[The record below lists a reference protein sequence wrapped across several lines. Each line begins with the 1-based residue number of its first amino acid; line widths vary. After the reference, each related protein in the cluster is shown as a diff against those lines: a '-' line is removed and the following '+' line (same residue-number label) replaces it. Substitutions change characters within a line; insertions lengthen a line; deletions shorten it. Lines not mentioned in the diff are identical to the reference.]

1 MAGSA
6 RVARQRA
13 RAKRHPV
20 RTDQPPAG
28 PGLPGRRPRGLP
40 ERYRGIL
47 IGLAAAVKLTPL
59 LFIVHLLI
67 VGRRREALRAAAAF
81 GAATLLGLAVLPR
94 DSWTYWTSAI
104 FATDRIGDIAALGNQ
119 SLNGLLLRAGV
130 PEPARPVV
138 WAAAVALLVLVALL
152 RARSLTRGGQPS
164 GAVVLVG
171 CATLAASPVSWTH
184 HQFWTVLAGMLLIG
198 GGAGLRRAVG
208 WALIG
213 AMTVNLA
220 DLVGHAHLGD
230 HAVFLAANTRALA
243 ACVLCVVG
251 LSVVSRDRI
260 QAAGTAGR
268 WRPALTGVGT
278 LGVALLVFA
287 LVPVPSTQDP
297 LIRPELPTDAVTEA
311 LHDGPPCATEGQP
324 HCTFIPMYPGLAIN
338 YGTHRTA
345 SGNEIAGFASEYVT
359 RLVYPPPP
367 EQTPSTS
374 RLGWIP
380 TTTGVQAFTL
390 RVGDT
395 TFAQLKAYDNT
406 GALIGDFGSKLRT

>member
-1 MAGSA
+1 
-6 RVARQRA
+6 
-13 RAKRHPV
+13 
-20 RTDQPPAG
+20 
-28 PGLPGRRPRGLP
+28 
-40 ERYRGIL
+40 
-47 IGLAAAVKLTPL
+47 
-59 LFIVHLLI
+59 
-67 VGRRREALRAAAAF
+67 
-81 GAATLLGLAVLPR
+81 
-94 DSWTYWTSAI
+94 
-104 FATDRIGDIAALGNQ
+104 
-119 SLNGLLLRAGV
+119 
-130 PEPARPVV
+130 
-138 WAAAVALLVLVALL
+138 VALLVLVALL

-374 RLGWIP
+374 RWDGSRQRPVSKPSRYASATPRSPSSRP
-380 TTTGVQAFTL
+380 TTTPAPSLEISAPNSAPDPTAAAL
-390 RVGDT
+390 RS
-395 TFAQLKAYDNT
+395 
-406 GALIGDFGSKLRT
+406 IGHAKLTIS

>member
-1 MAGSA
+1 
-6 RVARQRA
+6 
-13 RAKRHPV
+13 
-20 RTDQPPAG
+20 
-28 PGLPGRRPRGLP
+28 
-40 ERYRGIL
+40 
-47 IGLAAAVKLTPL
+47 
-59 LFIVHLLI
+59 
-67 VGRRREALRAAAAF
+67 
-81 GAATLLGLAVLPR
+81 
-94 DSWTYWTSAI
+94 
-104 FATDRIGDIAALGNQ
+104 
-119 SLNGLLLRAGV
+119 
-130 PEPARPVV
+130 
-138 WAAAVALLVLVALL
+138 
-152 RARSLTRGGQPS
+152 
-164 GAVVLVG
+164 
-171 CATLAASPVSWTH
+171 
-184 HQFWTVLAGMLLIG
+184 
-198 GGAGLRRAVG
+198 
-208 WALIG
+208 
-213 AMTVNLA
+213 
-220 DLVGHAHLGD
+220 
-230 HAVFLAANTRALA
+230 
-243 ACVLCVVG
+243 
-251 LSVVSRDRI
+251 
-260 QAAGTAGR
+260 
-268 WRPALTGVGT
+268 
-278 LGVALLVFA
+278 VALLVFA